1 VHYRGPTSAADVASS
16 IPTWRGLRGCDRFWR
31 RCSGDRGA
39 AVDEE
44 PMTVSREEDK
54 PKVSSSSPMRCS
66 LLAFGGIGKEFMNFD
81 AFRVRFDVVVVVV

>member
-1 VHYRGPTSAADVASS
+1 
-16 IPTWRGLRGCDRFWR
+16 
-31 RCSGDRGA
+31 
-39 AVDEE
+39 VDEE

-81 AFRVRFDVVVVVV
+81 AFRVRFDVVVVVVWVGCERDLGVVMLRQLG